1 MNLKDEKNNE
11 ITVLTNKNDIQFTR
25 IKKNHYN
32 LKFNIKNENIILF
45 KIINFDLLKVIYDL
59 NTDIYEKTY
68 LEKINDN
75 EAIVTILIK
84 HFFQDI
90 GLPQIFIHSHVYK
103 TIENNKIIFNSILI
117 NTNKPKILP
126 ENAEQMPLKEFI
138 TVGEIITDH
147 SINFDIN
154 IIFNNNTNVLP
165 FIEKIVGIISNKIF
179 KRLKQFI
186 ENIQI

>member
-1 MNLKDEKNNE
+1 MNLEEENKNE
-11 ITVLTNKNDIQFTR
+11 ITILTNQNDIQFIR
-25 IKKNHYN
+25 IKENHYN

-45 KIINFDLLKVIYDL
+45 KIINFDLLKLIYDL

-75 EAIVTILIK
+75 EAIITILMK
-84 HFFQDI
+84 HFFEDI
-90 GLPQIFIHSHVYK
+90 GLPQRFTHSHVYK
-103 TIENNKIIFNSILI
+103 TIENNKIIFKSILI
-117 NTNKPKILP
+117 NINKPKMLP
-126 ENAEQMPLKEFI
+126 ENAEQMPLEHFTI
-138 TVGEIITDH
+138 VGEFITDH

-154 IIFNNNTNVLP
+154 IIFNNKMNVLP
-165 FIEKIVGIISNKIF
+165 FIEKMVGIISNKIF

>member
-1 MNLKDEKNNE
+1 
-11 ITVLTNKNDIQFTR
+11 
-25 IKKNHYN
+25 
-32 LKFNIKNENIILF
+32 
-45 KIINFDLLKVIYDL
+45 
-59 NTDIYEKTY
+59 
-68 LEKINDN
+68 
-75 EAIVTILIK
+75 
-84 HFFQDI
+84 
-90 GLPQIFIHSHVYK
+90 
-103 TIENNKIIFNSILI
+103 
-117 NTNKPKILP
+117 
-126 ENAEQMPLKEFI
+126 MPLKEFI